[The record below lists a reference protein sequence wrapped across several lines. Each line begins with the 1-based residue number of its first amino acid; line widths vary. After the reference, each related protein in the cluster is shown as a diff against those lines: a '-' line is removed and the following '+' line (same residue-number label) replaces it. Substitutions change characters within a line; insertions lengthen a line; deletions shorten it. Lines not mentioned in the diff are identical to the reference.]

1 VCVSSFCVGWV
12 FWKYILYKSE
22 QQHLYI
28 RDAGTTRLSRFE
40 GSRGSVMKKRTSV
53 CVCVCVCGKQGG
65 WKERELVIPKRLTE
79 EHQQTW
85 RAKLILFAQS
95 LKT

>member
-1 VCVSSFCVGWV
+1 
-12 FWKYILYKSE
+12 
-22 QQHLYI
+22 
-28 RDAGTTRLSRFE
+28 
-40 GSRGSVMKKRTSV
+40 
-53 CVCVCVCGKQGG
+53 VCVCVCGKQGG

-95 LKT
+95 LKTQLYKVANREAVLFCSSGEMCVCVCVCLISHSNSEHQHTLQRTG

>member
-1 VCVSSFCVGWV
+1 
-12 FWKYILYKSE
+12 
-22 QQHLYI
+22 
-28 RDAGTTRLSRFE
+28 
-40 GSRGSVMKKRTSV
+40 MKKRTSV